1 MVQLLIVIC
10 LSSFVL
16 GGTDDP
22 TSGASSTE
30 TYGRHQI
37 INKELNDTNI
47 VHVLQTHHKTPKESI
62 GDYLFSQLSSSR
74 R

>member
-16 GGTDDP
+16 P
-22 TSGASSTE
+22 TIP
-30 TYGRHQI
+30 HQAHHLPKHMADTKV

-62 GDYLFSQLSSSR
+62 GDYPFSQLSSSR